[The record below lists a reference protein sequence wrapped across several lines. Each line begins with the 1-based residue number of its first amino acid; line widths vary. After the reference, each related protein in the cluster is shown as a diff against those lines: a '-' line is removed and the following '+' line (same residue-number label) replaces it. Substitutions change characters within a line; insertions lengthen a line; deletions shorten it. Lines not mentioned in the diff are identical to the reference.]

1 MDAHQRDRRRQQFEA
16 LCREQGLPLTVQRRI
31 ILDVVL
37 ERDEHP
43 TVDDVLAIARRRLPG
58 VSRATIHRTL
68 ETFVRLGLLA
78 KAGVPGRAARYDAR
92 LDAHHHLVCSGCEA
106 VIDIVDPALDA
117 LPMPDTSRL
126 GFEVSDFVVQF
137 HGLCRA
143 CRAPLSGR
151 RRPPRTARPASQ
163 QASKKKRR

>member
-1 MDAHQRDRRRQQFEA
+1 MDAHQRDKRRQQFEA
-16 LCREQGLPLTVQRRI
+16 LCRAEGLPLTVQRRI

-37 ERDEHP
+37 ERGEHP
-43 TVDDVLAIARRRLPG
+43 TVDDVLLIARRRLPG

-92 LDAHHHLVCSGCEA
+92 LDAHHHLVCSACEA

-117 LPMPDTSRL
+117 LPMPDASRL

-137 HGLCRA
+137 RGLCQA
-143 CRAPLSGR
+143 CRAPQSGR
-151 RRPPRTARPASQ
+151 RRPSDQARPTSK
-163 QASKKKRR
+163 QASKKRR